1 MSKALTD
8 ITVRNLKP
16 TAKRYETPDPGA
28 RGLYVQVQPSGRKG
42 FAVRYRFGGV
52 PRKLTLTPGI
62 SLAAAR
68 KAAADAMFELEQG
81 RDPAATRKERAAQA
95 IAAKAKAVAA
105 ANDTL
110 LAICEEYFRRP
121 EHQRLRSL
129 KQRRDTM
136 ARLVYAELG
145 NRQIDSIKRSEIVR
159 LLDKIADQR
168 GAVQADIALS
178 FLRTIMNGHA
188 KRADEFRSPIVR
200 GMARTKP
207 SERARARVLDDDELC
222 AVWTTA
228 SKLEGPFPAMVKFL
242 LLTAARRSEAAALPW
257 NEIVGADWVLPAAR
271 NKTKQELIR
280 PLSRAV
286 QDLLAAQPRSRPYV
300 FSINAGS
307 YPYTSFSKG
316 KREFDAACGVRGWK
330 IHDLRRTAR
339 SLMSRAGVPSD
350 HAERCLGHVL
360 PGLIRQTYDRHQ
372 YREEMLIAYEKL
384 AALIERIV
392 NPPADVVTPLRRR

>member
-8 ITVRNLKP
+8 VTIRNFKP
-16 TAKRYETPDPGA
+16 SAKRYEVPDPAA

-42 FAVRYRFGGV
+42 FAVRYRYGDV
-52 PRKLTLTPGI
+52 SRKLTLTPGL

-81 RDPAATRKERAAQA
+81 RDPATTRKERTAQA
-95 IAAKAKAVAA
+95 IAAKARAVAA

-129 KQRRDTM
+129 RQRRDTM

-159 LLDKIADQR
+159 LLDKIADER
-168 GAVQADIALS
+168 GATQADIALS
-178 FLRTIMNGHA
+178 FLRTIMNWYA
-188 KRADEFRSPIVR
+188 KRSDEFRSPIVR
-200 GMARTKP
+200 GMARTRP
-207 SERARARVLDDDELC
+207 SARARARVLDDDELR

-228 SKLEGPFPAMVKFL
+228 GKLAGPFPAMVKFL

-257 NEIVGADWVLPAAR
+257 SEIVGADWNLPAAR
-271 NKTKQELIR
+271 NKTKQDLTR

-286 QDLLAAQPRSRPYV
+286 QDLLATQPKSGPYM

-316 KREFDAACGVRGWK
+316 KQEFDAACGVRGWT

-360 PGLIRQTYDRHQ
+360 PGLIRQTYDRYQ

-384 AALIERIV
+384 AALIENIV
-392 NPPADVVTPLRRR
+392 NPQTDVVTPLRRR